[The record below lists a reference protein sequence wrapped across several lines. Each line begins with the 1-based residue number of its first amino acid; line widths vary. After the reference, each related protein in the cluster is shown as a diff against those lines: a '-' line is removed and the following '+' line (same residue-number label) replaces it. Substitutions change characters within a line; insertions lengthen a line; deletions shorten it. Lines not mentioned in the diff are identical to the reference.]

1 MSKEVYWVKHE
12 YMTKDNRLVLSTVKI
27 VNGEATKERITQVTT
42 PLKPK
47 QR

>member
-12 YMTKDNRLVLSTVKI
+12 YMTKDNRLVSTIVKI
-27 VNGEATKERITQVTT
+27 VNGTPTEERIAQVTK